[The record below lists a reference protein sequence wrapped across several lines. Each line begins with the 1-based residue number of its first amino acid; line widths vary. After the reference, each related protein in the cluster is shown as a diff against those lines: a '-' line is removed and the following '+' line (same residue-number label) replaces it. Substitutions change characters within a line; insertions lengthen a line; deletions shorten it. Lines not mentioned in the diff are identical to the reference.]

1 MIKRNILTLVLLLVV
16 GGAAVAVDSS
26 GSAQTQRGKVRQ
38 WDYCAI
44 NSIGYGENR
53 NKLQTVATITFLTG
67 SGVRTE
73 PILGDEPS
81 PGTYGSI
88 PISVSKA
95 ITKLGSDGWEM
106 VGNGNVMAGST
117 WLGGLFFKRPR

>member
-1 MIKRNILTLVLLLVV
+1 MIKRNILTLVMLLVV
-16 GGAAVAVDSS
+16 GGAAVAIHSN
-26 GSAQTQRGKVRQ
+26 GSAQTQRGQVRQ

-44 NSIGYGENR
+44 NSIGYGKDAN
-53 NKLQTVATITFLTG
+53 QTVATLTYLIG

-73 PILGDEPS
+73 QIVGDEPS

-88 PISVSKA
+88 PTAVSKA